1 MGSVKSTGSDSMQQA
16 VQSSTRAHSGWL
28 QRCGRT
34 TGAHGRLSY
43 ACRTICSIQCGTV
56 RPPRLERRRCVLN
69 AAPRAASLFVRA
81 IVMSGACIVD
91 ADAGWGPGNHS
102 YGLHAGAAF
111 AHGASLQARKRS
123 TVKADVSTL
132 SDGLRCAAIYSAG
145 VTASD
150 AMRSRSALGSTSRGV
165 VKLA

>member
-1 MGSVKSTGSDSMQQA
+1 
-16 VQSSTRAHSGWL
+16 
-28 QRCGRT
+28 
-34 TGAHGRLSY
+34 
-43 ACRTICSIQCGTV
+43 
-56 RPPRLERRRCVLN
+56 
-69 AAPRAASLFVRA
+69 
-81 IVMSGACIVD
+81 MSGACIVG

-111 AHGASLQARKRS
+111 AHGASLQARKLS

-145 VTASD
+145 VTA
-150 AMRSRSALGSTSRGV
+150 MRSRSALGSTSRGV